1 MRLVCT
7 WETRAFHAG
16 RGERP
21 KRPLEIT
28 VSCRFRDRHPKT
40 RVHGIG
46 SIHAQMVF
54 GEGSVGRLDDCQ
66 HCKVINV
73 DVAEDWLAWVRRGS
87 RRLFTVRAPQDR
99 SCRRCAFCR
108 AATAFMSV
116 RDRCGLAERISQIT
130 DEPRFEGADRQ

>member
-16 RGERP
+16 RGGRP

-28 VSCRFRDRHPKT
+28 VSCRFRDRHPKI

-54 GEGSVGRLDDCQ
+54 GEGSVGRLDDLPALQ
-66 HCKVINV
+66 GHQRG
-73 DVAEDWLAWVRRGS
+73 RR
-87 RRLFTVRAPQDR
+87 RRLARVGKARKQETLHSEDSTRQKLPSLRILQ
-99 SCRRCAFCR
+99 
-108 AATAFMSV
+108 AATAFLSPIMIP
-116 RDRCGLAERISQIT
+116 AMAT
-130 DEPRFEGADRQ
+130 WT